1 MRKRLLVLGFALAL
15 AAPAAAQETTAPAIA
30 PSHMAA
36 ARQFLDAVQ
45 IQKLTAAGAE
55 ATIGEQIR
63 ANPQMGRYRDAML
76 GWARDLFASEEAVTA
91 FAQLYAEAFTEADL
105 RALTAF
111 YQTPLGQRLA
121 TNQTA
126 LAARGAALGRR
137 LAESKQADL
146 LARIQQVDAKPA
158 P

>member
-15 AAPAAAQETTAPAIA
+15 AAPAAAQQTPARTFA

-36 ARQFLDAVQ
+36 AREFLDAVQ
-45 IQKLTAAGAE
+45 IQKLTAAGTE
-55 ATIGEQIR
+55 ATISEQIR
-63 ANPQMGRYRDAML
+63 ANPEMARYREAML
-76 GWARDLFASEEAVTA
+76 GWARDLFSSEEAVTA
-91 FAQLYAEAFTEADL
+91 FAELYAEAFTEADL

-121 TNQTA
+121 ANQTV
-126 LAARGAALGRR
+126 LAGRGAELGRR

-146 LARIQQVDAKPA
+146 VARIQRVDAKP
-158 P
+158 

>member
-1 MRKRLLVLGFALAL
+1 MRKRLLVLGFALAF
-15 AAPAAAQETTAPAIA
+15 AAPAAAQQTIA

-36 ARQFLDAVQ
+36 ARQFLEAVQ

-63 ANPQMGRYRDAML
+63 ANPQMSRYRDAML
-76 GWARDLFASEEAVTA
+76 GWARDLFASEEAVSA

-121 TNQTA
+121 TNQTV
-126 LAARGAALGRR
+126 LAARGAELGRR